1 MTPTAKQNTGHDTD
15 DTDETS
21 PWRSTLFVM
30 FIAQLLSIVGFAF
43 VLPFI
48 PFYIREIGVTDEKL
62 VPIWAGILM
71 AASSLTMTIFA
82 PIWGWLSDRYG
93 RKLMVERAMFAGAI
107 ITMVMGMIGNV
118 YQLLFLRL
126 LSGVFTG
133 TISASIAL
141 VSSVLPGTRLGFG
154 LGLMQ
159 VAVFL

>member
-1 MTPTAKQNTGHDTD
+1 MTPREKDSTGPGAH
-15 DTDETS
+15 ETS

-30 FIAQLLSIVGFAF
+30 FIAQFLSIVGFAF

-48 PFYIREIGVTDEKL
+48 HFYVREIGVTDEKL
-62 VPIWAGILM
+62 VPVWAGILL

-107 ITMVMGMIGNV
+107 ITMATGMIGDV

-126 LSGVFTG
+126 LAGAFTG
-133 TISASIAL
+133 REL
-141 VSSVLPGTRLGFG
+141 
-154 LGLMQ
+154 
-159 VAVFL
+159 